1 MKKLFCVLLP
11 VLFLLSSCYVSDIE
25 DSGMV
30 TSEESNEYIPDNSVF
45 GVAFA
50 SCESSDPY
58 TTSNKLNAEFMG
70 LVCEPLFSVSD
81 TFEVTPVLCRDYS
94 YSDREYTFNIK
105 DGVTFSDGS
114 ALTASDVEYS
124 LRAAMGSGS
133 YYATRLAI
141 IENISS
147 SDRGNFVK
155 VRLKYDNARF
165 PALLDIPIIKR
176 NTRNSIPP
184 TGTGLYA
191 PKDDLSAL
199 VARRDHHSGKT
210 PVYSV
215 ISICDVTSSDELIYE
230 FDTHNVSLL
239 TSDPTGSTHIT
250 PISRAA
256 RTNVVTTQLHYL
268 GFNTRNAT
276 LSDKSVRRAIAR
288 AIDRENAAAADF
300 ALMGN
305 PAELP
310 VHPKS
315 SSYPHESAKDLFYDG
330 ETAISVSAP
339 LTILV
344 NSDNSG
350 KLAVCKRI
358 AETLSRLGAPTT
370 VRALPFDEYTSALRS
385 GDFTLYYA
393 EVALGADFDI
403 TRLISGS
410 LNFGGFY
417 DASLINAHSAYL
429 AGDEGK
435 NEFFRIFCDT
445 VPFAPIMFKDTAMYT
460 QENFFEK
467 TSPTSQNI
475 YNSFCDWTVKN
486 IS

>member
-155 VRLKYDNARF
+155 VRLKYD
-165 PALLDIPIIKR
+165 
-176 NTRNSIPP
+176 
-184 TGTGLYA
+184 
-191 PKDDLSAL
+191 
-199 VARRDHHSGKT
+199 
-210 PVYSV
+210 
-215 ISICDVTSSDELIYE
+215 EL
-230 FDTHNVSLL
+230 TW
-239 TSDPTGSTHIT
+239 
-250 PISRAA
+250 
-256 RTNVVTTQLHYL
+256 Q
-268 GFNTRNAT
+268 
-276 LSDKSVRRAIAR
+276 
-288 AIDRENAAAADF
+288 
-300 ALMGN
+300 
-305 PAELP
+305 
-310 VHPKS
+310 
-315 SSYPHESAKDLFYDG
+315 
-330 ETAISVSAP
+330 
-339 LTILV
+339 
-344 NSDNSG
+344 
-350 KLAVCKRI
+350 
-358 AETLSRLGAPTT
+358 
-370 VRALPFDEYTSALRS
+370 
-385 GDFTLYYA
+385 
-393 EVALGADFDI
+393 
-403 TRLISGS
+403 
-410 LNFGGFY
+410 
-417 DASLINAHSAYL
+417 
-429 AGDEGK
+429 
-435 NEFFRIFCDT
+435 
-445 VPFAPIMFKDTAMYT
+445 
-460 QENFFEK
+460 
-467 TSPTSQNI
+467 
-475 YNSFCDWTVKN
+475 
-486 IS
+486 